1 MTNHRIT
8 SENLLRTLPEVLSK
22 DDKMRALATVVADVL
37 ASRPEEINALRIYPQ
52 IDKVPEALLDILAND
67 LKIDWYGYNYPLP
80 IKRSQ
85 FKSSFKVRQHLGT
98 KGAIEKALRDLYPD
112 TVLEEWFEYGG
123 DPYYFRVM
131 LDVTHQI
138 MPVVY
143 PDIVRTIEM
152 FKNQRSLLEDNSI
165 VIRCRNQVAVG
176 VTTGYIIYGVRLCG
190 TFPVRATQGVITN
203 DDVVIVTDSVGASYA
218 APRSGTVLAGTHPV
232 RATQGVIDPDNIV
245 IVSEDVNVVYAVPR
259 SGEINAGLYPATAVQ
274 GGIEDSG
281 VGIGTDGGGVAYS
294 ARFCGTA
301 PDSLI

>member
-22 DDKMRALATVVADVL
+22 DDKMRALATVVADV
-37 ASRPEEINALRIYPQ
+37 ARFPSGKINALRIYPQ
-52 IDKVPEALLDILAND
+52 IDKVRALLDILAND
-67 LKIDWYGYNYPLP
+67 FKIDWYGYSYPCQL
-80 IKRSQ
+80 KGASSRAVLRSANT
-85 FKSSFKVRQHLGT
+85 LAP
-98 KGAIEKALRDLYPD
+98 KGAIEEKALRDLYPD